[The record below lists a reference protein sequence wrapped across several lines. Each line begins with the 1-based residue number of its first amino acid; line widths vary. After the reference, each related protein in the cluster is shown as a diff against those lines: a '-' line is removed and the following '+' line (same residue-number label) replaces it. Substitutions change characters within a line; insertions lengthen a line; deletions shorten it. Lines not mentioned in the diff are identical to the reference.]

1 MSGSLI
7 SLLVSTK
14 NMHKMREIRAILGPS
29 FQVSDL
35 SALATMPEI
44 EETGETFEDNAT
56 LKAVAVSQIYD
67 GWVIADDS
75 GLEVDALGGAPGV
88 YSARYSGKEATNAGN
103 NALLLKNLESISGK
117 DRKARFRCVIVLAR
131 AGRKVAVF
139 SGAVEGIIVNQPK
152 GAGGFGY
159 DPLFV
164 PQGFCETF
172 GQLPAATKNR
182 LSHRALALERLRD
195 WGGWGGELREC

>member
-1 MSGSLI
+1 MSGSLV

-29 FQVSDL
+29 FRVSDL
-35 SALATMPEI
+35 STLATMPEI

-88 YSARYSGKEATNAGN
+88 HSARYSGEEATDAGN
-103 NALLLKNLESISGK
+103 NALLLKSLESVRGK
-117 DRKARFRCVIVLAR
+117 DRRARFRCVIVLAR

-139 SGAVEGIIVNQPK
+139 SGAVEGTIVNQPK
-152 GAGGFGY
+152 GTAGFGY

-172 GQLPAATKNR
+172 GQLPAVTKNR

-195 WGGWGGELREC
+195 WGGWSELRDC

>member
-1 MSGSLI
+1 MSGSLV

-29 FQVSDL
+29 FRVSDL
-35 SALATMPEI
+35 STLATMPEI

-88 YSARYSGKEATNAGN
+88 HSARYSGEEATDAGN
-103 NALLLKNLESISGK
+103 NALLLKSLESVRGK
-117 DRKARFRCVIVLAR
+117 DRRARFRCVIVLAR

-152 GAGGFGY
+152 GTAGFGY

-172 GQLPAATKNR
+172 GQLPAVTKNR

-195 WGGWGGELREC
+195 WGGWSELRDR

>member
-1 MSGSLI
+1 MSGSLV

-14 NMHKMREIRAILGPS
+14 NMHKLREIRAILGPS
-29 FQVSDL
+29 FRVSDL
-35 SALATMPEI
+35 STLATMPEI

-88 YSARYSGKEATNAGN
+88 HSARYSGEKATDAAN
-103 NALLLKNLESISGK
+103 NALLLKSLERVRGK
-117 DRKARFRCVIVLAR
+117 DRRARFRCVIVLAC
-131 AGRKVAVF
+131 AGRKLAAF
-139 SGAVEGIIVNQPK
+139 SGAVEGIIVHEPK
-152 GAGGFGY
+152 GTAGFGY

-172 GQLPAATKNR
+172 GQLPAVTKNR

-195 WGGWGGELREC
+195 WGGWSELRDS